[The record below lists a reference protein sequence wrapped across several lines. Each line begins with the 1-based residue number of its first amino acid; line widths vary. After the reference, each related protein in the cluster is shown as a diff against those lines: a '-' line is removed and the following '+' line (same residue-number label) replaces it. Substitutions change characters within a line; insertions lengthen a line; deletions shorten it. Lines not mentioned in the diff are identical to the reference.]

1 MNIGIIM
8 RKFFKWIINRVP
20 ELIEIALFIIVVII
34 MYWFYRWIMNVYI
47 DSLIEIVSKLLN

>member
-1 MNIGIIM
+1 M